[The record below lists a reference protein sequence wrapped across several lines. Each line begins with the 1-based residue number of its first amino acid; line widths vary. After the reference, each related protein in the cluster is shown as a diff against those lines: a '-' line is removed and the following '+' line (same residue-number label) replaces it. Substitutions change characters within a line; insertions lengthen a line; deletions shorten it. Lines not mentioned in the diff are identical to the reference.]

1 MTTWIDLEGIM
12 LTKIYMKYEKV
23 KQTYKKRD
31 QTSGYQKSRVVGEG
45 MEEGGQRYKYKIHK
59 Y

>member
-12 LTKIYMKYEKV
+12 LSKMYM
-23 KQTYKKRD
+23 KRD